1 MTRRERARRRR
12 VGFVMEQREQTNR
25 TRSLVSSE
33 ENERGDRTYSS
44 SRAAARGRS
53 SSRANA
59 MPQSRKKA
67 KSAAKKR
74 AKTEAAASRAGGD
87 ALSLEF
93 VETPTTDAL
102 THANAETGENL
113 SIDEAEN
120 ELTRLTAAAARLTA
134 AAAPHVE
141 AVEAFRKDR
150 DSVRAAFGELK
161 AAGAS
166 AEEKDALAAEFEAR
180 IGKYRENTAE
190 FIAEFNAIKNTK
202 LRILRGT
209 KKENAAVDAA
219 IKKMDDTMEEVEDMN
234 KEVHDQIKK
243 TMNDHIEKESAETT
257 EAANAASTLGGDS
270 GGIPSES
277 AELAELARRATDG
290 CGASAFELALRSQQG
305 TGGISEYDR
314 WLKRSCDLSHAP
326 ALVYAGRLKLQTA
339 RIPLQDILNIDG
351 ISPELE
357 STRAHL
363 LSSAAEYFAR
373 AAEQGNAEAEVLLAK
388 AYLDGSGVEENATK
402 SAELNR
408 SAAEKGNAVAQ
419 ARVSRGHLHGNNGFE
434 KDFVKYEHW
443 LRKATAN
450 EVDEDKLGDALT
462 ALGLKDAL
470 AHLKMLRISKSKTLD
485 AIAQASGLV
494 VSSEAKVAFV
504 LGPLPE
510 HMGARDV
517 IHHMALCFLHG
528 VCGLEKSVR
537 LAKDVLKMSLM
548 NRAEYDTDDD
558 IAAQKALLKQIRR
571 CSGCGKYAYWTCKL
585 CRGVRYCSRRCQKWH
600 WKHGDGEP
608 HKTHCP
614 RVVTTIPEGTTVLVK
629 T

>member
-1 MTRRERARRRR
+1 VMRRERARRRSR
-12 VGFVMEQREQTNR
+12 AGFVMEQREQTNR
-25 TRSLVSSE
+25 TRSSLPRKTSAGTWFSK
-33 ENERGDRTYSS
+33 S

-74 AKTEAAASRAGGD
+74 AKTEAAASGAGGD

-93 VETPTTDAL
+93 VRAL
-102 THANAETGENL
+102 TRADAETGANL
-113 SIDEAEN
+113 SGESLAN
-120 ELTRLTAAAARLTA
+120 ELTRLTLAAAEYL
-134 AAAPHVE
+134 E
-141 AVEAFRKDR
+141 ATWKVK
-150 DSVRAAFGELK
+150 DSVRADFGELN

-180 IGKYRENTAE
+180 IGKDRRITAE
-190 FIAEFNAIKNTK
+190 FIAEFNKIKN
-202 LRILRGT
+202 IVRGT
-209 KKENAAVDAA
+209 KKETAAVDAA
-219 IKKMDDTMEEVEDMN
+219 IKKIDEMVEEVEDRM
-234 KEVHDQIKK
+234 KEVLDQVKK
-243 TMNDHIEKESAETT
+243 EMNDHIEKESAETT

-277 AELAELARRATDG
+277 ATPAELARRATDG

-363 LSSAAEYFAR
+363 LSSAAENFAR
-373 AAEQGNAEAEVLLAK
+373 AAEQGNAEAEVLLAT

-470 AHLKMLRISKSKTLD
+470 AHLKMLRISKSKTLN
-485 AIAQASGLV
+485 AIAQASGFV
-494 VSSEAKVAFV
+494 ISSEAKVAFV

-537 LAKDVLKMSLM
+537 LAKDMLKMSVM

-558 IAAQKALLKQIRR
+558 IAAQKALLKRIRR

-614 RVVTTIPEGTTVLVK
+614 RVVTTIPEGSTILVK

>member
-1 MTRRERARRRR
+1 
-12 VGFVMEQREQTNR
+12 
-25 TRSLVSSE
+25 
-33 ENERGDRTYSS
+33 
-44 SRAAARGRS
+44 
-53 SSRANA
+53 
-59 MPQSRKKA
+59 
-67 KSAAKKR
+67 
-74 AKTEAAASRAGGD
+74 
-87 ALSLEF
+87 
-93 VETPTTDAL
+93 
-102 THANAETGENL
+102 
-113 SIDEAEN
+113 
-120 ELTRLTAAAARLTA
+120 
-134 AAAPHVE
+134 
-141 AVEAFRKDR
+141 
-150 DSVRAAFGELK
+150 
-161 AAGAS
+161 
-166 AEEKDALAAEFEAR
+166 
-180 IGKYRENTAE
+180 
-190 FIAEFNAIKNTK
+190 
-202 LRILRGT
+202 
-209 KKENAAVDAA
+209 
-219 IKKMDDTMEEVEDMN
+219 
-234 KEVHDQIKK
+234 
-243 TMNDHIEKESAETT
+243 
-257 EAANAASTLGGDS
+257 
-270 GGIPSES
+270 
-277 AELAELARRATDG
+277 
-290 CGASAFELALRSQQG
+290 LRSQQG

-373 AAEQGNAEAEVLLAK
+373 AAKQGNAEAEVLLAK

-537 LAKDVLKMSLM
+537 LAKDMLKMSLM

-608 HKTHCP
+608 HKTHCL
-614 RVVTTIPEGTTVLVK
+614 RVVTTIPEGTTVLVR

>member
-1 MTRRERARRRR
+1 MRRERARRRSR
-12 VGFVMEQREQTNR
+12 AGFVMEQREQTNR
-25 TRSLVSSE
+25 TRSSLPRKTSAGTWFSK
-33 ENERGDRTYSS
+33 S

-74 AKTEAAASRAGGD
+74 AKTEAAASGAGGD

-93 VETPTTDAL
+93 VRAL
-102 THANAETGENL
+102 TRADAETGANL
-113 SIDEAEN
+113 SGESLAN
-120 ELTRLTAAAARLTA
+120 ELTRLTLAAAEYL
-134 AAAPHVE
+134 E
-141 AVEAFRKDR
+141 ATWKVK
-150 DSVRAAFGELK
+150 DSVRADFGELN

-180 IGKYRENTAE
+180 IGKDRRITAE
-190 FIAEFNAIKNTK
+190 FIAEFNKIKN
-202 LRILRGT
+202 IVRGT
-209 KKENAAVDAA
+209 KKETAAVDAA
-219 IKKMDDTMEEVEDMN
+219 IKKIDEMVEEVEDRM
-234 KEVHDQIKK
+234 KEVLDQVKK
-243 TMNDHIEKESAETT
+243 EMNDHIEKESAETT

-277 AELAELARRATDG
+277 ATPAELARRATDG

-363 LSSAAEYFAR
+363 LSSAAENFAR
-373 AAEQGNAEAEVLLAK
+373 AAEQGNAEAEVLLAT

-470 AHLKMLRISKSKTLD
+470 AHLKMLRISKSKTLN
-485 AIAQASGLV
+485 AIAQASGFV
-494 VSSEAKVAFV
+494 ISSEAKVAFV

-537 LAKDVLKMSLM
+537 LAKDMLKMSVM

-558 IAAQKALLKQIRR
+558 IAAQKALLKRIRR

-614 RVVTTIPEGTTVLVK
+614 RVVTTIPEGSTILVK

>member
-1 MTRRERARRRR
+1 
-12 VGFVMEQREQTNR
+12 
-25 TRSLVSSE
+25 
-33 ENERGDRTYSS
+33 
-44 SRAAARGRS
+44 
-53 SSRANA
+53 

-74 AKTEAAASRAGGD
+74 AKTEAAASGAGGD

-93 VETPTTDAL
+93 VRAL
-102 THANAETGENL
+102 TRADAETGANL
-113 SIDEAEN
+113 SGESLAN
-120 ELTRLTAAAARLTA
+120 ELTRLTLAAAEYL
-134 AAAPHVE
+134 E
-141 AVEAFRKDR
+141 ATWKVK
-150 DSVRAAFGELK
+150 DSVRADFGELN

-180 IGKYRENTAE
+180 IGKDRRITAE
-190 FIAEFNAIKNTK
+190 FIAEFNKIKN
-202 LRILRGT
+202 IVRGT
-209 KKENAAVDAA
+209 KKETAAVDAA
-219 IKKMDDTMEEVEDMN
+219 IKKIDEMVEEVEDRM
-234 KEVHDQIKK
+234 KEVLDQVKK
-243 TMNDHIEKESAETT
+243 EMNDHIEKESAETT

-277 AELAELARRATDG
+277 ATPAELARRATDG

-363 LSSAAEYFAR
+363 LSSAAENFAR
-373 AAEQGNAEAEVLLAK
+373 AAEQGNAEAEVLLAT

-470 AHLKMLRISKSKTLD
+470 AHLKMLRISKSKTLN
-485 AIAQASGLV
+485 AIAQASGFV
-494 VSSEAKVAFV
+494 ISSEAKVAFV

-537 LAKDVLKMSLM
+537 LAKDMLKMSVM

-558 IAAQKALLKQIRR
+558 IAAQKALLKRIRR

-614 RVVTTIPEGTTVLVK
+614 RVVTTIPEGSTILVK